1 MKVSIIT
8 VAYNSAETINDC
20 ILSVLRQNYP
30 HVEYII
36 VDGNSTDNTLAII
49 ADHQEGIHK
58 VISEPDDGI
67 YHAMNKGIA
76 ACSGDVVGILN
87 SDDVYADE
95 SVIADVVKLLTTS
108 GAAACYGDL
117 VYVNRNNLD
126 KVQRTWISGAYQR
139 ENFLKGWMPPHPTF
153 YLRREYYHQFGD
165 FNLEFRTSADYEL
178 MLRMLFKNKLPVAY
192 LNRTLVRMRAG
203 GQSNLSLKNRL
214 RANREDRRAW
224 AVNGIK
230 PPFWTTLRKPLSK
243 ISQFFKK

>member
-8 VAYNSAETINDC
+8 VSYNSAETIDDC
-20 ILSVLRQNYP
+20 ILSVLRQSYP
-30 HVEYII
+30 NIEYII
-36 VDGNSTDNTLAII
+36 VDGNSKDNTLDII
-49 ADHQEGIHK
+49 SGHSNGVHT
-58 VISEPDDGI
+58 VISEPDEGI

-95 SVIADVVKLLTTS
+95 NVIADVVKLLTSS

-117 VYVNRNNLD
+117 VYVDRTDLD
-126 KVQRTWISGAYQR
+126 KVQRTWISGPYQR
-139 ENFLKGWMPPHPTF
+139 DKFLKGWMPPHPTF
-153 YLRREYYHQFGD
+153 YLKREFYAQYGD
-165 FNLEFRTSADYEL
+165 FNLDFRTSADYEL
-178 MLRMLFKNKLPVAY
+178 MLRMLFKNELPAAY

-214 RANREDRRAW
+214 CANREDRRAW

-230 PPFWTTLRKPLSK
+230 VPFWTTLRKPLSK
-243 ISQFFKK
+243 IGQFFKK

>member
-8 VAYNSAETINDC
+8 VSYNSAETINDC
-20 ILSVLRQNYP
+20 ILSVLGQSYP
-30 HVEYII
+30 HIEYII
-36 VDGNSTDNTLAII
+36 VDGNSTDKTLDII
-49 ADHQEGIHK
+49 SSHREGIHT

-76 ACSGDVVGILN
+76 ACTGDVVGILN

-95 SVIADVVKLLTTS
+95 NVIADVVKLLTSS

-117 VYVNRNNLD
+117 VYVNRTDLD
-126 KVQRTWISGAYQR
+126 KVQRTWISGPYQR
-139 ENFLKGWMPPHPTF
+139 EKFLKGWMPPHPTF
-153 YLRREYYHQFGD
+153 YLKREFYEQYGD

-178 MLRMLFKNKLPVAY
+178 MLRMLFKNELSAAY
-192 LNRTLVRMRAG
+192 LSRTLVRMRAG

-224 AVNGIK
+224 SVNGIK
-230 PPFWTTLRKPLSK
+230 PSFLTIIRKPLSK
-243 ISQFFKK
+243 IGQFLKK